1 MGGWLGMLGLALYAK
16 FGLVSAVIP
25 GSVFLMMVILRSLA
39 IIDNK
44 DVLVFGGIL
53 VALLL
58 GGAQIFLKVTLP
70 PLLQGL
76 PWAAIAGA
84 SLVFLTAFG
93 RLVYQL
99 LWSLF

>member
-1 MGGWLGMLGLALYAK
+1 LGLALYAK
-16 FGLVSAVIP
+16 FGVVSAVIP
-25 GSVFLMMVILRSLA
+25 GSVFLMMLILRSLA
-39 IIDNK
+39 IVDNK
-44 DVLVFGGIL
+44 DLLVFGGIL

-58 GGAQIFLKVTLP
+58 GGSQIFLKVALP

-84 SLVFLTAFG
+84 GLVFLTAFG